1 MTEDDVKNEVSNDN
15 AHEEATEPPPDT
27 KIETVEEPTP
37 KEEARIETNEVKE
50 EEAQFKNKTDR
61 LRNKKR

>member
-27 KIETVEEPTP
+27 KVETVEEPMP

-50 EEAQFKNKTDR
+50 EEA
-61 LRNKKR
+61 

>member
-27 KIETVEEPTP
+27 NIKMP

-50 EEAQFKNKTDR
+50 EEAQFKK
-61 LRNKKR
+61 

>member
-15 AHEEATEPPPDT
+15 INEEATEPPDT

-37 KEEARIETNEVKE
+37 KEEVEIKTNEVKE
-50 EEAQFKNKTDR
+50 EEAQFKKN
-61 LRNKKR
+61 